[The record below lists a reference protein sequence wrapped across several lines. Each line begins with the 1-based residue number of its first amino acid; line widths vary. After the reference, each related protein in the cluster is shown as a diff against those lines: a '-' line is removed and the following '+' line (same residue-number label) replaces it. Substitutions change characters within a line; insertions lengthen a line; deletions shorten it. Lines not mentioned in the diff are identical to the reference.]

1 MFSKNYK
8 RYVLCLL
15 TLVYTLNYLDRGL
28 ITLLLPGIQAELK
41 LSDTQV
47 GFLTGIA
54 FGLFYATLGVP
65 MARWSDRG
73 DRGAITSLAIGLWG
87 LTVMACILVTNFV
100 QLAAARV
107 AAAVGEAGCMPPT
120 YSLVG
125 DYFPGPAERTRAMS
139 FYMLANPLSVLLSF
153 VLGGWLAER
162 YGWRMTFFL
171 MGVPALFV
179 AALVK
184 LSVRDPRASSQGR
197 AARQPLPR
205 LDRVLMDLWGCLS
218 ARHLT
223 LALIV
228 LLTVGAGLGP
238 WYATFLTRYHG
249 MTTGTLGYTLG
260 LIFSLGGLAG
270 ISLGGYISSRWF
282 ADNEQGQM
290 QMIALVVACL
300 SPAFTLFLLL
310 RQTTASLG
318 ALAILWTLFNVSIGP
333 TFALLQR
340 LVVPETRATSM
351 ALVLMLANLIGMGLG
366 PQMVGLLSDLMRPAF
381 GPDSLRYSMLS
392 LSLAA
397 LWAAYHFWRVGSH
410 VEADLNAMAHV

>member
-1 MFSKNYK
+1 
-8 RYVLCLL
+8 
-15 TLVYTLNYLDRGL
+15 
-28 ITLLLPGIQAELK
+28 
-41 LSDTQV
+41 
-47 GFLTGIA
+47 
-54 FGLFYATLGVP
+54 
-65 MARWSDRG
+65 
-73 DRGAITSLAIGLWG
+73 
-87 LTVMACILVTNFV
+87 
-100 QLAAARV
+100 
-107 AAAVGEAGCMPPT
+107 MPPT

-125 DYFPGPAERTRAMS
+125 DYFPGPADRTRAMS

-184 LSVRDPRASSQGR
+184 LSVRDPRASSQAR
-197 AARQPLPR
+197 AGRQPLPR

-300 SPAFTLFLLL
+300 SPAFSLFLLL

-381 GPDSLRYSMLS
+381 GPESLRYSMLS